1 MDAIDWPLSIEPF
14 LQRKNEIMK
23 RVSLSLVIAGM
34 IVTGAFAQPPRDG
47 GGGRKGKG
55 AAGEEVPGQVGN
67 GGPQQGAAGQ
77 RGQAGQGAQ
86 GFGGQGQGRGMGFM
100 MRPGIIL
107 PEPLID
113 QLQATPEQR
122 AAIAKLQATVDAELA
137 KILSPMQLQALQQ
150 MGRGPQGFG
159 QGGAGGQQGFGQQ
172 GFGQQGAGGQGF
184 GVPGEGGPG
193 FGKGGAGQGGK
204 GGAGQK
210 GQGKGGAGAGDG
222 KGR

>member
-1 MDAIDWPLSIEPF
+1 
-14 LQRKNEIMK
+14 MK
-23 RVSLSLVIAGM
+23 RAALSFVIAGM

-47 GGGRKGKG
+47 GGARKGKG
-55 AAGEEVPGQVGN
+55 AAGDDAPGQFGN
-67 GGPQQGAAGQ
+67 GAGQQGGPGQ
-77 RGQAGQGAQ
+77 RGQAGPGGAQ
-86 GFGGQGQGRGMGFM
+86 GGGGQGRGMGFM

-107 PEPLID
+107 PEPLIE
-113 QLQATPEQR
+113 QIQATPEQR

-137 KILSPMQLQALQQ
+137 KILSPVQLQALQQ

-159 QGGAGGQQGFGQQ
+159 QGFGGQQGFGQQ

-210 GQGKGGAGAGDG
+210 GQGKGGDGGGAG

>member
-1 MDAIDWPLSIEPF
+1 
-14 LQRKNEIMK
+14 MK
-23 RVSLSLVIAGM
+23 RAALSFVIAGM
-34 IVTGAFAQPPRDG
+34 IVAGAFAQPPRDS

-55 AAGEEVPGQVGN
+55 AAGDDTPGQFGN
-67 GGPQQGAAGQ
+67 GAGQQGGPGQ
-77 RGQAGQGAQ
+77 RGQAGPGGAQ
-86 GFGGQGQGRGMGFM
+86 GGGGQGQGRGMGFM

-113 QLQATPEQR
+113 QIQATPEQR

-137 KILSPMQLQALQQ
+137 KILTPVQLQALQQ

-159 QGGAGGQQGFGQQ
+159 QGFGGQQGVGQQ

-222 KGR
+222 GGAGKGR